1 MLQPSLR
8 TAGDICGPALY
19 GIYLLEATANQL
31 TSRSRR
37 RRKMLAKAKRW
48 REGGD
53 ENEDGDGSRRR
64 VGRQSSQVATTK
76 ELERKREDFIK
87 LLCAACASD
96 FGGGLALTRFSIH
109 LHMDLYACVCLLH
122 MVNRRGCG
130 YTLQTRELCAIC
142 GPCRTAKASQGEE
155 KEWDEVEWEP
165 FEARKRQPQVHL

>member
-8 TAGDICGPALY
+8 TAGDICRPALY

-76 ELERKREDFIK
+76 ELERKRRLYKVVMCLMRLGFWRRFGFDAVFHSFAYGYVCICV
-87 LLCAACASD
+87 CAAH
-96 FGGGLALTRFSIH
+96 GE
-109 LHMDLYACVCLLH
+109 
-122 MVNRRGCG
+122 
-130 YTLQTRELCAIC
+130 QTRMRIHAPDTRVMRNL
-142 GPCRTAKASQGEE
+142 RTM
-155 KEWDEVEWEP
+155 
-165 FEARKRQPQVHL
+165 

>member
-8 TAGDICGPALY
+8 TAGDICRPALY

-109 LHMDLYACVCLLH
+109 LHMDLYACVCVCLTAAH
-122 MVNRRGCG
+122 GE
-130 YTLQTRELCAIC
+130 QTRMRIHAPDTRVMRNL
-142 GPCRTAKASQGEE
+142 RTM
-155 KEWDEVEWEP
+155 
-165 FEARKRQPQVHL
+165 